1 VHFNEASSPAA
12 DATFVHHQLHK
23 RILNGLPTMFA
34 GNYVA
39 AIHSD
44 SVFSSSPSPL
54 RFVSFFIQVIIK
66 LI

>member
-1 VHFNEASSPAA
+1 
-12 DATFVHHQLHK
+12 
-23 RILNGLPTMFA
+23 MFA

-44 SVFSSSPSPL
+44 SVFSSYPPPPH